1 MRKSH
6 LDASSRKQTRREC
19 PAPGAAWALRCSRSA
34 GCDLQVGSRAGPG
47 LGSHGIKPGHL
58 HKPRVAAFDAQDQ
71 LYLAD
76 LTDRIQVFDRDG
88 KYLRGWRTPEFNVDG
103 PSGLTVDRLG
113 RLLVADT
120 HFYRVLVY
128 SSDGELLF
136 QIGDGVQGTT
146 PGRFGYPTDVVIDR
160 AGNFYVAEYG
170 ENDRIQVFS
179 PEGKWLRQWGGHGY
193 EPGEFLK
200 PRALAIDEQDRLFVA
215 DSCNHRIQVFDTQG
229 KLLEFVGLARRRTRA
244 DELSLRPGDRPGP
257 LPLRL
262 RVRQPPRP
270 EVRRSTGKSLGTWG
284 SRRPRAG
291 AALQSLCPGRRQPGQ
306 RLGHRLEQPSRPAF
320 GCKPSGF
327 PAAEAG
333 SDQAERDPGATS
345 MMLGN
350 WSITVGNP
358 WWLILI
364 PLVLPPLIW

>member
-1 MRKSH
+1 MH
-6 LDASSRKQTRREC
+6 
-19 PAPGAAWALRCSRSA
+19 PGAAP
-34 GCDLQVGSRAGPG
+34 DLVWGV
-47 LGSHGIKPGHL
+47 HGIKPGRL
-58 HKPRVAAFDAQDQ
+58 HKPRTAAFDAQDH

-88 KYLRGWRTPEFNVDG
+88 KYLHGWSTPKFNVDG

-128 SSDGELLF
+128 SPKGEILF
-136 QIGDGVQGTT
+136 ELGDGVQGTT

-160 AGNFYVAEYG
+160 AGNFLVSEYG

-229 KLLEFVGLARRRTRA
+229 KLLELRGGRA
-244 DELSLRPGDRPGP
+244 ATRPGR
-257 LPLRL
+257 
-262 RVRQPPRP
+262 
-270 EVRRSTGKSLGTWG
+270 
-284 SRRPRAG
+284 
-291 AALQSLCPGRRQPGQ
+291 
-306 RLGHRLEQPSRPAF
+306 
-320 GCKPSGF
+320 
-327 PAAEAG
+327 
-333 SDQAERDPGATS
+333 
-345 MMLGN
+345 
-350 WSITVGNP
+350 
-358 WWLILI
+358 
-364 PLVLPPLIW
+364 